1 MKLLV
6 HNISND
12 ADFNLYLKH
21 VESFDIINP
30 FYKLLGANLNEIKE
44 DVVRYFTFV
53 KKDDDTIL
61 ILMPFLFRKV
71 PYQDQ
76 EEIYYDVISPYGYS
90 GPLFNDS
97 MSRGYLILFWEAVDA
112 WYKENHVVSEFIR
125 FSLNHNFQFYSGIL
139 IPTLTNV
146 NGRLIDE
153 EAQWVGLKQK
163 VRNNYRK
170 SLESNLVV
178 KFICDEIT
186 DQDIDI
192 YYNIYITT
200 MQRIGAD
207 DTYFYSLEYF
217 KKIITLSKNNF
228 VIVFIYKDDIA
239 ISTELIL
246 IAGDTLYSYL
256 GGTLADY
263 FNYRPNDFLKIEVMK
278 WARENGYSYY
288 LLGGGRSDGDS
299 LYQYKKSFFPNDKD
313 TIYYTGRKIINQTMY
328 QKLNTIMNAKVISED
343 SQTKEQQITE
353 HIHYFPAYRKPITKI

>member
-1 MKLLV
+1 MRLLV

-30 FYKLLGANLNEIKE
+30 FYKLLGANLNEVNE
-44 DVVRYFTFV
+44 DVAHYFTFGNE
-53 KKDDDTIL
+53 DDDTIL
-61 ILMPFLFRKV
+61 ILMPFFIRKV

-76 EEIYYDVISPYGYS
+76 EKTYYDVISPYGYS
-90 GPLFNDS
+90 GPLFNES

-112 WYKENHVVSEFIR
+112 WYSENHVVSEFVR
-125 FSLNHNFQFYSGIL
+125 FSLNHNFQFYSGLL

-146 NGRLIDE
+146 NGRLVDE
-153 EAQWVGLKQK
+153 ETQWNGFKSK

-170 SLESNLVV
+170 SLEHNLTA

-192 YYNIYITT
+192 YYSIYITT
-200 MQRIGAD
+200 MQRIRAH

-217 KKIITLSKNNF
+217 KKIIELSKNNF
-228 VIVFIYKDDIA
+228 VVVLIYKDDMA
-239 ISTELIL
+239 ISAELIL

-278 WARENGYSYY
+278 WARRHGYDYY

-299 LYQYKKSFFPNDKD
+299 LYQYKKSFFPDDKD
-313 TIYYTGRKIINQTMY
+313 TIYYTGRKIVNEKMY
-328 QKLNTIMNAKVISED
+328 QKLDTIMNANVISED
-343 SQTKEQQITE
+343 SETDEQGIE
-353 HIHYFPAYRKPITKI
+353 HTHYFPAYRRPVTKT